1 MRLTFLW
8 LPGVVTRDCAPLAC
22 YLLVGAKLALV
33 SKSLASPTSSVS
45 SIPVGR
51 DPVFVVRTVEAYYS
65 SRAEDGS
72 ECVEGAT
79 VDLDCLVPS
88 PSSQRFHF
96 LHVMAFISEEFED
109 RFVVVTGRYPSY
121 YRGEF

>member
-1 MRLTFLW
+1 MRLTFFW
-8 LPGVVTRDCAPLAC
+8 LPGVVTRDGAPIAC
-22 YLLVGAKLALV
+22 YLFVWAELALV
-33 SKSLASPTSSVS
+33 SKSFASPTSSVS

-65 SRAEDGS
+65 SRTEDAS
-72 ECVEGAT
+72 ECVESAT
-79 VDLDCLVPS
+79 VDLDRLVPS

-96 LHVMAFISEEFED
+96 LHVMSFISEEFED
-109 RFVVVTGRYPSY
+109 RFVVVAGRYPSY